1 MMNTMTAKE
10 RENAR
15 AIVEEMVANGYHLM
29 DHDIEWFVQ
38 FGEAELKRWRDRF
51 FMVKGLS

>member
-10 RENAR
+10 RETAR

>member
-1 MMNTMTAKE
+1 MTTQE

-15 AIVEEMVANGYHLM
+15 AIIEEMVANGYQLM
-29 DHDIEWFVQ
+29 NHDIEWFVQ